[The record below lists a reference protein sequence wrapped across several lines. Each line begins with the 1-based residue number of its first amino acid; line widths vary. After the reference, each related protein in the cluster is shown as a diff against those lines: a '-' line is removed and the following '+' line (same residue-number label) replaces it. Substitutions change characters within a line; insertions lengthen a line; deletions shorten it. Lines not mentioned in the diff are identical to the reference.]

1 MDIKKYIESGILEL
15 YVLGKLSDAERQEVE
30 ANALQ
35 YPEIKAE
42 IEATELALETYAMGQ
57 KTSPSPGSLDNIMNR
72 IGFDSSSGSNSK
84 TNWGWITGI
93 LFLLAAAWG
102 ISQML
107 QNQQLNTRSL
117 NTQAELNQLQEE
129 CDEIQR
135 QLNDTKLQLDIIR
148 AQGNQPVIMKG
159 NMATEEIIATVHWN
173 KEAEKTYLDLN
184 EWPTPPQG
192 QQYQLWAIVNG
203 TPTDMGPIDLSL
215 TTDGFLEVPHYENAE
230 AFAVSLEPEGG
241 SPTPTTV
248 LMIQFTS

>member
-30 ANALQ
+30 ANARQ

-42 IEATELALETYAMGQ
+42 IEATELALETYALGQ
-57 KTSPSPGSLDNIMNR
+57 KANPSPASLDNIMNR
-72 IGFDSSSGSNSK
+72 IGSDSPSGSSSK

-93 LFLLAAAWG
+93 LFILATAWG
-102 ISQML
+102 IYQFS
-107 QNQQLNTRSL
+107 QNQELNTRSE
-117 NTQAELNQLQEE
+117 NKEAELNQLQED
-129 CDEIQR
+129 CNEIQR
-135 QLNDTKLQLDIIR
+135 QLDDTKLQLDIIR

-159 NMATEEIIATVHWN
+159 NMDTEEIIATVHWN
-173 KEAEKTYLDLN
+173 KEDEKSYLDLN
-184 EWPTPPQG
+184 EWPAPPQG

-203 TPTDMGPIDLSL
+203 TPSDMGPIDLSL
-215 TTDGFLEVPHYENAE
+215 TTDGFLEIPHIENAE

-241 SPTPTTV
+241 SPSPTTV